1 MLGSDLWSRAE
12 DSDFIFLMHRV
23 LKKMAG
29 YKSWSRISGSRF
41 RISDLTDC
49 FLINVRSF
57 ESLGKDAHTSAERE
71 IERAR
76 ERARKSE
83 RQIYIYIY
91 I

>member
-49 FLINVRSF
+49 FLINVV
-57 ESLGKDAHTSAERE
+57 
-71 IERAR
+71 
-76 ERARKSE
+76 
-83 RQIYIYIY
+83 
-91 I
+91 